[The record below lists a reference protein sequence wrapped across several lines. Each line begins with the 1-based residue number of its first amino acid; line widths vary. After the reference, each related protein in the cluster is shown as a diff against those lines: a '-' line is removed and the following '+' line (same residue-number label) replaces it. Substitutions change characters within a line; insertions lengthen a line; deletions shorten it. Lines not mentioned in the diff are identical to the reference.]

1 VLAMPG
7 LIKTVFLIIFDLV
20 SMLLLLLF
28 LTYFGMSH
36 VFLLL
41 SGMVFLFL
49 CLYDSRTGRL
59 SDLFILLFSLPAP
72 VNYGRLN
79 WIPAL
84 LSLLLVIYSMPILFE
99 HGLVNTIQRSSMQGG
114 LFPQFALWAGAVTAV
129 IIALA
134 VFSTVSNR
142 GKR

>member
-1 VLAMPG
+1 MPG
-7 LIKTVFLIIFDLV
+7 LAKTVCLIIFDLV

-41 SGMVFLFL
+41 LGTVFLFL

-59 SDLFILLFSLPAP
+59 SAVFTLMLSLPAP
-72 VNYGRLN
+72 KDKGRLN

-84 LSLLLVIYSMPILFE
+84 LSLVLMIYSLPFLFK
-99 HGLVNTIQRSSMQGG
+99 HGLVNTSQRAAMQGG
-114 LFPQFALWAGAVTAV
+114 LFSQFALSAGAAAAV
-129 IIALA
+129 IILVA
-134 VFSTVSNR
+134 VYSAVATR